1 MTGYTL
7 AVKTAVSIP
16 DQLFADADA
25 AARRLQVTRS
35 QLYARALEAFLAG
48 QEIDPVTEKLDE
60 LAADIDPAGGSYS
73 GRRLIDEGLWEW

>member
-1 MTGYTL
+1 M
-7 AVKTAVSIP
+7 KTAVSIP

-25 AARRLQVTRS
+25 AARRLQITRS

-60 LAADIDPAGGSYS
+60 LAGDYEAAGASYS
-73 GRRLIDEGLWEW
+73 GRRLIDEGQWEW